1 MLTDTHCHV
10 QVQDYQADRPAVL
23 QRARDAGVAT
33 LICVGYDL
41 PTSTAAA
48 RLAQAQADEVGSPRL
63 YASVGLHPHD
73 AHDLTPALLDELRA
87 LSQTEGMVAVGECGL
102 DYYRNLSTPEEQRR
116 AFVAQIELAT
126 ELRLPLI
133 VHDRE
138 AHQEVYQLLREH
150 GAKRGVMHCFSGDW
164 DFARRCLDLGFF
176 ISLAGPVTFKN
187 PRDLPDVARRVP
199 TDALVLETDSPYLA
213 PVPRR
218 GTRNEPANVRYTA
231 ECVAALRG
239 VELDQLAEQTS
250 ANATRL
256 FNLS

>member
-10 QVQDYQADRPAVL
+10 QVQDFQADRPAVL

-48 RLAQAQADEVGSPRL
+48 RLAQRPANEVGSPRL